1 MRPALAE
8 ERHVVLDRFTPLH
21 LGLPV
26 LRRRNEPPPSAS
38 AGCLFSQRRRGGVA
52 PDLVFILDLP
62 AKEAMARVTRRDG
75 AAKTAYEKRGVAW
88 LERVRKGFLAAAK
101 EQEAARKAGRR
112 TRYVV
117 LDARQSQEALRDEV
131 RRVVS
136 QRLGL

>member
-1 MRPALAE
+1 MSCWIASPLSTLAYQCYGGGMSPA
-8 ERHVVLDRFTPLH
+8 ERKRW
-21 LGLPV
+21 LPV
-26 LRRRNEPPPSAS
+26 LTAAE
-38 AGCLFSQRRRGGVA
+38 GGVA
-52 PDLVFILDLP
+52 PDIVFVLDLP

-117 LDARQSQEALRDEV
+117 LDARQSQGALRDEV

-136 QRLGL
+136 RKLGL